1 MKIAI
6 IVCAAVAAAA
16 VCSIVG
22 CRMFSKRSTDATIP
36 LTAKL
41 PGKAAVVF
49 YSQSKVRNTATVAQ
63 WIAKH
68 TGAALFELE
77 MVEPYPEPYF
87 TTLKATYKDFKA
99 GTLPALKEIPN
110 LDGYDVVFL
119 GAPIWYGTYAMPVGT
134 FLKANPLAGKT
145 VAPFC
150 SHGGGGA
157 GHFAD
162 DIQKACPAAKVL
174 EPLVIRGS
182 NQIERRM
189 GFGVSAHHTEDDVV
203 EWLNRLDSSWKAP

>member
-6 IVCAAVAAAA
+6 IVCAAVATAA
-16 VCSIVG
+16 VCTIAG

-41 PGKAAVVF
+41 PGKAAVVC
-49 YSQSKVRNTATVAQ
+49 YSQSKVHNTATVAQ

-68 TGAALFELE
+68 AGATLFVLE
-77 MVEPYPEPYF
+77 MAEPYPEPYF
-87 TTLKATYKDFKA
+87 STLKAAYKDFKA
-99 GTLPALKEIPN
+99 GTLPALKDIPD

-119 GAPIWYGTYAMPVGT
+119 GSPIWYGTYAMPVGT

-150 SHGGGGA
+150 THGGGGA
-157 GHFAD
+157 GRFAAD
-162 DIQKACPAAKVL
+162 LQKACPGAKLL

-189 GFGVSAHHTEDDVV
+189 GLGVSAHHTEDDVV
-203 EWLNRLDSSWKAP
+203 EWLNRLF

>member
-6 IVCAAVAAAA
+6 IVCAAVATAA
-16 VCSIVG
+16 VCTIAG

-41 PGKAAVVF
+41 PGKAAVVC
-49 YSQSKVRNTATVAQ
+49 YTQSNVRNTATVAQ

-68 TGAALFELE
+68 AGATLFVLE
-77 MVEPYPEPYF
+77 MAEPYPEPYF
-87 TTLKATYKDFKA
+87 STLKAAYKDFKA
-99 GTLPALKEIPN
+99 GTLPALKDIPD

-119 GAPIWYGTYAMPVGT
+119 GSPIWYGTYAMPVGT

-150 SHGGGGA
+150 THGGGGA
-157 GHFAD
+157 GRFAAD
-162 DIQKACPAAKVL
+162 LQKACPGAKLL

-189 GFGVSAHHTEDDVV
+189 GLGVSAHHTEDDVV
-203 EWLNRLDSSWKAP
+203 EWLNRLF

>member
-6 IVCAAVAAAA
+6 IVCAAVATAA
-16 VCSIVG
+16 VCTIAG

-41 PGKAAVVF
+41 PGKAAVVC

-68 TGAALFELE
+68 AGATLFVLE
-77 MVEPYPEPYF
+77 MAEPYPEPYF
-87 TTLKATYKDFKA
+87 STLKAAYKDFKA
-99 GTLPALKEIPN
+99 GTLPALKDIPD

-119 GAPIWYGTYAMPVGT
+119 GSPIWYGTYAMPVGT

-145 VAPFC
+145 IAPFC
-150 SHGGGGA
+150 THGGGGA
-157 GHFAD
+157 GRFAAD
-162 DIQKACPAAKVL
+162 LQKACPGAKLL

-189 GFGVSAHHTEDDVV
+189 GLGVSAHHTEDDVV
-203 EWLNRLDSSWKAP
+203 EWLNRLF